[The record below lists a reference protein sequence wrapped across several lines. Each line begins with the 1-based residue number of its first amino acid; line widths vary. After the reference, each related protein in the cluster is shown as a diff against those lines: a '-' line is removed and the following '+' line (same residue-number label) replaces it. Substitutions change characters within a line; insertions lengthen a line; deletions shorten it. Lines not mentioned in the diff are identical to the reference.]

1 MITLLRF
8 KNYKYLGSKILKK
21 VFSQLKI
28 YYLLLYN
35 YIFCYLFFFFCNF
48 DTSILLSDKFMITLF
63 SSFCFDLD
71 L

>member
-21 VFSQLKI
+21 VFSKLKI

-35 YIFCYLFFFFCNF
+35 YIFCYLLFFFCNF
-48 DTSILLSDKFMITLF
+48 DISILLSDKFMITLF
-63 SSFCFDLD
+63 SSIILI
-71 L
+71 